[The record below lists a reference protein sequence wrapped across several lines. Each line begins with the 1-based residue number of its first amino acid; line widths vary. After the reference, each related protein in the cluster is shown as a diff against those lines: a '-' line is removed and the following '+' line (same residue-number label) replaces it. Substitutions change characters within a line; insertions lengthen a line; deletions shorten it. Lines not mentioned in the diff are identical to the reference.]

1 MHHALIPLN
10 QVLLLAGA
18 LFCVG
23 LVGVMVRRNIL
34 YILLSLEIIL
44 NACGLA
50 FIAAG
55 AHWGQADG
63 QIMFIMILTLA
74 AAEVSIGLGLIMQV
88 HRRYQTLDVDV
99 LKEMR
104 G

>member
-1 MHHALIPLN
+1 MD
-10 QVLLLAGA
+10 QVLLLAGI
-18 LFCVG
+18 LFSIG

-44 NACGLA
+44 NSTGLA

-63 QIMFIMILTLA
+63 QIMFMMLLTLA
-74 AAEVSIGLGLIMQV
+74 AAEVSIGLGLILQI
-88 HRRYQTLDVDV
+88 HRRYRTLDIDT
-99 LKEMR
+99 LRQMR

>member
-1 MHHALIPLN
+1 MTHSAIPLD

-18 LFCVG
+18 LFSIG

-34 YILLSLEIIL
+34 FILLSLEVIL
-44 NACGLA
+44 NSCGLA

-63 QIMFIMILTLA
+63 QIMFLMILTLA
-74 AAEVSIGLGLIMQV
+74 AAEVSVGIALLLQV
-88 HRRYQTLDVDV
+88 HRRYRTLDVDI

>member
-1 MHHALIPLN
+1 MSQAAISLN
-10 QVLLLAGA
+10 EVLLLAGA

-34 YILLSLEIIL
+34 FILLSLEIIL

-55 AHWGQADG
+55 AHWGQVDG
-63 QIMFIMILTLA
+63 QIMFLMILTMA
-74 AAEVSIGLGLIMQV
+74 AAEVSVGIGLLLQV
-88 HRRYQTLDVDV
+88 HRRYHTLDVDI

>member
-1 MHHALIPLN
+1 MTQAAIPMD
-10 QVLLLAGA
+10 QVLLLAGI
-18 LFCVG
+18 LFSIG

-44 NACGLA
+44 NSTGLA

-63 QIMFIMILTLA
+63 QIMFMMLLTLA
-74 AAEVSIGLGLIMQV
+74 AAEVSIGLGLILQI
-88 HRRYQTLDVDV
+88 HRRYRTLDIDT
-99 LKEMR
+99 LRQMR